1 MTNNSLQNIL
11 EMRGITKTFPGVVAL
26 DKVDLE
32 IARGEV
38 HAVVGENG
46 AGKSTLMKILSG
58 AYPRDSGSILLDGK
72 PANIES
78 PGDAIRQGIGIVYQD
93 LPLAPALT
101 VLANINLGREETGA
115 LGRINRAAHLARYQR
130 LCDSFGIHLDPRQRI
145 RDLTVAER
153 QLVEILK
160 VLDRDAQVIVMDEP
174 TATLDQT
181 AVEALFQTVR
191 HLKAGGKSFIFITHF
206 IDEIF
211 EIADRVTILK
221 DGLRVDTL
229 DIDKTTPEAV
239 VAMMIGHSPRDMFPE
254 KSGEQDGQ
262 AILELRGI
270 GVGARIRDISLTLH
284 KGEILGLTGLVGS
297 GCSDIA
303 NVIIG
308 NLHYDS
314 GGIWLDGEPARINS
328 PYDAIQRGICLLPSD
343 RKGLGLILEFELA
356 RNVSLSSIASVSPRG
371 IIQFARERQIAQ
383 DYIDQLRIVTPSTR
397 QRVRNL
403 SGGNQQKVVLAR
415 MLNTKARILILD
427 EPTQGIDVRAKEE
440 IFALM
445 RQLADQ
451 GKAILFISSEFK
463 EIAGVAD
470 RGIVLRDGAIAAE
483 LDRAEISEA
492 RLVAAAASRTA
503 TAIGTS

>member
-1 MTNNSLQNIL
+1 
-11 EMRGITKTFPGVVAL
+11 MRGITKTFPGVVAL
-26 DKVDLE
+26 DNVDLTV
-32 IARGEV
+32 ARGEV

-58 AYPRDSGSILLDGK
+58 AYPRDSGSILLNGA
-72 PANIES
+72 PAQIDS
-78 PGDAIRQGIGIVYQD
+78 PADAIRQGIGIVYQD
-93 LPLAPALT
+93 LPLVPALS
-101 VLANINLGREETGA
+101 VLANINLGRERTTA
-115 LGRINRAAHLARYQR
+115 LGRIDRATHLSRYQQ
-130 LCDSFGIHLDPRQRI
+130 LCDSFGIFLQPERRI

-174 TATLDQT
+174 TATLDQK
-181 AVEALFQTVR
+181 AKEALFQTVR
-191 HLKAGGKSFIFITHF
+191 QLQSQGKSFIFITHF

-229 DIDKTTPEAV
+229 DINTTTPETV
-239 VAMMIGHSPRDMFPE
+239 VALMIGHSPRDMFPY
-254 KSGEQDGQ
+254 KSQDGPG
-262 AILELRGI
+262 APILELRAVSAGEQLH
-270 GVGARIRDISLTLH
+270 DFSMTLRQ
-284 KGEILGLTGLVGS
+284 GEILGLTGLVGS
-297 GCSDIA
+297 GCSAVA

-308 NLHYDS
+308 NLHIDS
-314 GGIWLDGEPARINS
+314 GEMRLDGERARINS
-328 PYDAIQRGICLLPSD
+328 PHDAIRRGICLLPSD
-343 RKGLGLILEFELA
+343 RKGLGLLLDFELA
-356 RNVSLSSIASVSPRG
+356 RNVSLSSIDSVSPRH
-371 IIQFARERQIAQ
+371 IIQFERERQIAQ
-383 DYIDQLRIVTPSTR
+383 SYIDQLRIVTPSPR

-415 MLNTKARILILD
+415 MLHTNARILILD

-445 RQLADQ
+445 RRLADQ

-470 RGIVLRDGAIAAE
+470 RGIVLRNGAIAAE
-483 LDRAEISEA
+483 LDHADISEA
-492 RLVAAAASRTA
+492 LLVAAATML
-503 TAIGTS
+503 

>member
-1 MTNNSLQNIL
+1 MVSDSVQTIL

-26 DKVDLE
+26 DSVDLD
-32 IARGEV
+32 ITRGEV

-58 AYPRDSGSILLDGK
+58 AYPRDSGSILLNGVA
-72 PANIES
+72 ANIES
-78 PGDAIRQGIGIVYQD
+78 PADAIRQGIGIVYQD
-93 LPLAPALT
+93 LPLVPALT
-101 VLANINLGREETGA
+101 VLANINLGREETTT
-115 LGRINRAAHLARYQR
+115 LGRIDRTAHFSRYQK
-130 LCDSFGIHLDPRQRI
+130 LCDSFGIHLEAQRRI

-174 TATLDQT
+174 TATLDQN
-181 AVEALFQTVR
+181 AKEALFQTVR
-191 HLKAGGKSFIFITHF
+191 QLQAQGKSFIFITHF

-221 DGLRVDTL
+221 DGCRVDTL
-229 DIDKTTPEAV
+229 EIDKTTPEAV

-254 KSGEQDGQ
+254 KAGTEAED
-262 AILELRGI
+262 AILQLRDI
-270 GVGARIRDISLTLH
+270 RVGSRIRGFSMSLH
-284 KGEILGLTGLVGS
+284 RGEILGLTGLVGS

-303 NVIIG
+303 SVIIG
-308 NLHYDS
+308 SLHYDS
-314 GGIWLDGEPARINS
+314 GTILLDGEATRVNS
-328 PYDAIQRGICLLPSD
+328 PYDAIQHGICLLPSD
-343 RKGLGLILEFELA
+343 RKGLGLILDFELA
-356 RNVSLSSIASVSPRG
+356 RNVSLSSIADVSPRG
-371 IIQFARERQIAQ
+371 FIQFARERRIAQ
-383 DYIDQLRIVTPSTR
+383 DYIDQLRIVTPSAR

-415 MLNTKARILILD
+415 MLNTNARILILD

-483 LDRAEISEA
+483 LGRAEISEA
-492 RLVAAAASRTA
+492 QLVAAATML
-503 TAIGTS
+503 